1 MEDRF
6 GRVDNRRDHEI
17 EEMGGLGKKNQV
29 HW

>member
-6 GRVDNRRDHEI
+6 GRVDDRRDHEI
-17 EEMGGLGKKNQV
+17 EEMGGLGKKKQV